1 MTQHHPI
8 ESEMHYW
15 VLDRELTLPRLCV
28 KVESSIIGDSLIV
41 IRRDHGVG
49 SAWPEVALSGR
60 TSNFGSYDIS
70 CYGGC
75 PISSQTAEELR
86 DFTKTPAGFD
96 RVSTNFWCDQRELKA
111 LEKLLEVDTVPK
123 DGKKMIAD
131 LVGVEY
137 LSE

>member
-1 MTQHHPI
+1 MTQYDII
-8 ESEMHYW
+8 ESEMHYY

-28 KVESSIIGDSLIV
+28 KVESSNNRDTSIV

-49 SAWPEVALSGR
+49 SAWPEVALCGR
-60 TSNFGSYDIS
+60 TGNFGSYDIS
-70 CYGGC
+70 RYGGC
-75 PISSQTAEELR
+75 PISDQTAEELR

-96 RVSTNFWCDQRELKA
+96 RVSTKFWCDERELKA

-123 DGKKMIAD
+123 DGKRMIAD

-137 LSE
+137 QS